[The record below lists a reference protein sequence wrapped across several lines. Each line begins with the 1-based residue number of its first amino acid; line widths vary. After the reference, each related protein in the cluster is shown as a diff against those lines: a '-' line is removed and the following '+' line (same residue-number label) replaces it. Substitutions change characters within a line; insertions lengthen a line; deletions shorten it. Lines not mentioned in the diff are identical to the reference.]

1 MKILALIAVALTA
14 GGMWGF
20 AQQPLVQTAQTYW
33 RACPWWNGSR
43 AAYGNYDP
51 TTGTWYYSRTD
62 AFITTTTM
70 AVVTSRVHWV
80 LAGAA

>member
-1 MKILALIAVALTA
+1 MKMKILALIAVALTA

-20 AQQPLVQTAQTYW
+20 AQQPLVQSAQTYW

-51 TTGTWYYSRTD
+51 TTRTWYHGYHGRVYHYSNY
-62 AFITTTTM
+62 
-70 AVVTSRVHWV
+70 
-80 LAGAA
+80 GCCY